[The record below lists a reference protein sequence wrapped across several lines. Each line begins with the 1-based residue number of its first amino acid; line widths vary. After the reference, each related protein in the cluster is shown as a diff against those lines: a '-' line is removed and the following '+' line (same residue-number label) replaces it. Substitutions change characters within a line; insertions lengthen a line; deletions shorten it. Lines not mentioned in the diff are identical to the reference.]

1 MALVRFDRLSYS
13 YPASRSPAVRE
24 LSAELEPGLTLLAGA
39 SGSGKSSLLRL
50 LNGLVP
56 HFYGGTISGRALVA
70 GHDVVQTPTRTL
82 ARDVGFVF
90 QDPELSFVY
99 GTVEREVAFALE
111 NTGVPAPEMHR
122 RVNEALERLGI
133 GGLRRRPIGTLS
145 GGERQRV
152 AIAAALVLRPAIIAL
167 DEPTAQ
173 LDSTGAAAVVE
184 ACLELAASGLTVI
197 VAEHRLERLLPR
209 ADRVILMDAGRVFG
223 PSSPA
228 EMARW
233 LPSPPQIVELGL
245 ACGWEPVSLT
255 VEAARPRAPRL
266 RDRVERDP
274 DIRDAP
280 AWSLLDAAVGFAQ
293 IPILEHLNLTGHHG
307 EVVVLMGPN
316 GHGKTSVLRT
326 LAGLRDPLAGRVE
339 RGTGRVAYVP
349 QNPGALLHRPSV
361 RAEVA
366 LTLRRT
372 QSSEPPRRI
381 LEELG
386 LSRLLDRY
394 PRDLSAGERQR
405 AAIAAA
411 LAGSPGLAVLDEPTR
426 GMDRAARDA
435 MATVI
440 RRLRAQGSA
449 VALATHDSTL
459 AAAVADRIVE
469 LRDGRMVELGSP
481 NGALSD
487 GSAYATQVG
496 QLYPGGPV
504 TVAEVLARR

>member
-1 MALVRFDRLSYS
+1 MALVRVERLTYA
-13 YPASRSPAVRE
+13 YPASSSPALRE
-24 LSAELEPGLTLLAGA
+24 VTAELEPGLTVLAGG

-50 LNGLVP
+50 LDGLVP
-56 HFYGGTISGRALVA
+56 HFHGGRIAGRAIVA
-70 GHDVVQTPTRTL
+70 GHDVVRTPTRTL
-82 ARDVGFVF
+82 ARHVGFVF

-111 NTGVPAPEMHR
+111 NLGVPAIEMHR
-122 RVNEALERLGI
+122 RVDAALERLGI
-133 GGLRRRPIGTLS
+133 GALRRRQVGTLS

-173 LDSTGAAAVVE
+173 LDAAGAAAVIE
-184 ACLELAASGLTVI
+184 ACVELAASGLTVI
-197 VAEHRLERLLPR
+197 VAEHRLERLLPC
-209 ADRVILMDAGRVFG
+209 ADRVIVLEAGCVAGPDSPAALAGR
-223 PSSPA
+223 
-228 EMARW
+228 
-233 LPSPPQIVELGL
+233 LPSPPQVVELGL
-245 ACGWEPVSLT
+245 GCGWEPLPLT
-255 VEAARPRAPRL
+255 VEEARPRAPRL
-266 RDRVERDP
+266 RHRHGSGHE
-274 DIRDAP
+274 AP
-280 AWSLLDAAVGFAQ
+280 GPVAWSLLDAAAGPAD
-293 IPILEHLNLTGHHG
+293 IPVVEHAELTGRRG

-326 LAGLRDPLAGRVE
+326 LAGLRAPLAGRVE
-339 RGTGRVAYVP
+339 RAPGRVAYVP
-349 QNPGALLHRPSV
+349 QNPGAILHRPSV

-372 QSSEPPRRI
+372 RSSEPPGRI
-381 LEELG
+381 LEDLG
-386 LSRLLDRY
+386 LDQLADRY

-411 LAGSPGLAVLDEPTR
+411 LAGSPDLAVLDEPTR

-435 MATVI
+435 MAALL
-440 RRLRAQGSA
+440 RRLRGQGSA
-449 VALATHDSTL
+449 VVLATHDSTL

-469 LRDGRMVELGSP
+469 VREGRLVELGAP
-481 NGALSD
+481 DRALSD